1 MLWLNPLDIS
11 LIRRYTGPFLL
22 SLFVADFVLV
32 MQGLWKYASELI
44 GKGLSLSILGEF
56 MFHFALQTLPLA
68 LPLAVLLSTLLVIG
82 RMAEDQEITAS
93 KAAGISYIRLIT
105 PLFVFVVCI
114 GSLSFVFSNTIIPSS
129 FQKVYQLRYDIGQK
143 RPALT
148 FNERTYN
155 QSIEGITIYVGEK
168 DADGTTLRNV
178 MLYDHTGDRKIQYM
192 IVADS
197 AKIDISKA
205 QEILQLRLFSGRI
218 YAENSDL
225 YALSSA
231 TEFTVTDFE
240 SMVRSFD
247 LSGFGLKET
256 DQESFKTERH
266 KGVHTLHES
275 FGLVDVQQVSIDSL
289 EKILKDG
296 NLVYTDVDV
305 LALKERTSDKDFYQ
319 EVKMLPPAKWIGL
332 KSVIQTR
339 LGQIKS
345 NYMRN
350 LPMLDYRNRLYANHW
365 NDIHRKYTMASA
377 CLLFFLFGAS
387 LGAILKRGGIGYSL
401 IVSIVIFVVYLVLSS
416 ITENMSEEGALSPHL
431 AMWLPSLI
439 LYPIGIYLAVRAL
452 NDRGIFTS

>member
-1 MLWLNPLDIS
+1 VLWLNPLDVG

-32 MQGLWKYASELI
+32 MQGLWKYAHELI

-93 KAAGISYIRLIT
+93 KAAGISYVRLIA
-105 PLFVFVVCI
+105 PLFVFVLLVSSI
-114 GSLSFVFSNTIIPSS
+114 SFVFSNTIIPSS

-143 RPALT
+143 RPALS

-168 DADGTTLRNV
+168 DANGTTLRNV
-178 MLYDHTGDRKIQYM
+178 ILYDHTGDRKVQYM

-197 AKIDISKA
+197 ASIDISNE
-205 QEILQLRLFSGRI
+205 QEMLQLQLFNGRI

-225 YALSSA
+225 YALSSP

-240 SMVRSFD
+240 SMIRSFD

-266 KGVHTLHES
+266 KGVHTLRES
-275 FGLVDVQQVSIDSL
+275 LRLVGVQQASIDSL
-289 EKILKDG
+289 EHILNEG
-296 NLVYTDVDV
+296 NAVYTDVY
-305 LALKERTSDKDFYQ
+305 TSAILEQTADKDFYSTIK
-319 EVKMLPPAKWIGL
+319 ELPPEKWIGL
-332 KSVIQTR
+332 QSVIQTR

-350 LPMLDYRNRLYANHW
+350 MPMLDYRNRLYANHW

-377 CLLFFLFGAS
+377 CLLFFLFGGS

-439 LYPIGIYLAVRAL
+439 LYPIGIYLAIRAL